1 MKNII
6 FTFGL
11 LLLFTSSSF
20 AQNEAG
26 TIEETLG
33 IGPRIGYYKSN
44 EADKGSQ
51 FIGAQARLRFG
62 AVLGFEGALDY
73 RLGESFNVG
82 NSIAAGTT
90 AKVSYI
96 PLTLSALIF
105 VPVGAHFEPYGVAG
119 VGWYY
124 TIINYELNGETLSQ
138 LGPQLANTD
147 RSVFGYHFGLGIEIP
162 FNKNI
167 AANID
172 YRYLFLDSQV
182 KHVKELLNGIPNLD
196 TKNSNGSVITASIML
211 YF

>member
-1 MKNII
+1 MKQFFLFII
-6 FTFGL
+6 AGFLSVFTCFAQDEAGAIEGTFGL
-11 LLLFTSSSF
+11 
-20 AQNEAG
+20 
-26 TIEETLG
+26 
-33 IGPRIGYYKSN
+33 GPRVGYYKSTD
-44 EADKGSQ
+44 ASQ
-51 FIGAQARLRFG
+51 GALFVGAQARMRFG

-73 RLGESFNVG
+73 RLGESFDVG
-82 NSIAAGTT
+82 NTLTAGNS

-96 PLTLSALIF
+96 PLTLSALLF
-105 VPVGAHFEPYGVAG
+105 VPLHAHFAPYGVAG

-124 TIINYELNGETLSQ
+124 TIISYELNGGSVSQ
-138 LGPQLANTD
+138 LGPQLANTNK
-147 RSVFGYHFGLGIEIP
+147 SVFGYHFGLGFEIP

-182 KHVKELLNGIPNLD
+182 KHVRELMDGIPNLD